1 MTELSSN
8 PMTMSGIQEII
19 ELAKLLRQNGDKIL
33 NGTSKLSLSTTLLH
47 NLNHEFHQI
56 VNEAED
62 IESSFQVCNSSK
74 NDVFRDIKFLHDFV
88 QKTIGLKITCNLA
101 EAKVDIDIS
110 KFRHL
115 KYLELQKVCIE
126 LTKGIQSIRGQ
137 LECVICA
144 GGRGVSSI
152 GHLLAAC
159 GGDAGVGFVWNS
171 LNRLSLPYNTLT
183 GLDKSLELTPWLQ
196 MLDLSHNLIS
206 KASEIDCLPSLKY
219 VNLGFNKL
227 EAVPPFH
234 KATFHT
240 LQKLILKSNYIDN
253 IKGLQG
259 LENLVELDLSY
270 NCLTEHFNLWP
281 LETMS
286 GLLWVSLEGNPIS
299 YHPNHRLLSL
309 KHLHPCLSGTKFVLD
324 RLPLTR
330 SEKIL
335 VSENRNYSIRSIG
348 AVPREYFSSV
358 SDFASDNSFASL
370 EASFCDDSS
379 EKRQSFDGMD
389 SLSTSVTSIMKS
401 KRKQT
406 VKEAIIAEEEHDKEK
421 SSGKPASLSSSFMES
436 SMEHLETKRQIL
448 ALRKQFGE
456 NNWLSHRAGS
466 VIQNIMGIDSVIDVV
481 PSSSPIPSIKILDS
495 PPKSNQDETIKIED
509 KTEEFDETV
518 NNENESQNDGI
529 AIIETSSKEQ
539 NEEPIYNP
547 EEELGDLY
555 LVQKKKNENDLE
567 EVFLIVT
574 NEEVKE
580 RDYIT
585 GKLKF
590 RWSTETV
597 LSCVIGRGTP
607 TTVNI
612 IFDTTRKDRQNRTYL
627 VEIDDAKKI
636 VKTLNERIIT
646 RSIELKVY
654 KCMKCSTHFSHDTEI
669 TTVSMLPG
677 LGPPKCPACQSA
689 LVIQTDDFNTPNADN
704 SKNQAKSEAE
714 AQKDILEGNL
724 KHSESQSSIGSA
736 ASLED
741 SRESTPSGGTTAK
754 KSESDIEVLSNPS
767 QSSIEVLDEGSKS
780 NLTPKRKRSEGQR
793 NAGESSVITNEII
806 PIMAGLTESSSSGS
820 MTDSVCTAYENKN
833 VKLCDI
839 SEMSHSNDN
848 VDNDAIKSQEIE
860 KETVFMPV
868 TNLTSMLGELLQTMK
883 IGSTKTTPTK
893 SEESTEF
900 MGSDVHYSYT
910 DFNSVDHRIKLHII
924 LNIFEQE
931 KEELVLLLRAEIFT
945 PASSKTFPGCLV
957 LSTSKIYILKI
968 FGPEGEDPQRWLK
981 KESSWTMDR
990 LRTFAP
996 LPFKQGLL
1004 VQLEMPNKSVEEIQ
1018 NFTLLCIL
1026 QDFQRTSSFLFYLT
1040 ELSLPA
1046 SCEVEFIVPDHC
1058 NLSIKNMLLTSKN
1071 HRTSDHVRLL
1081 AMFSSAIAKSEKCTT
1096 KLSTSGLVTTSS
1108 TLIMLE
1114 DNLQWLL
1121 PDYNKTPA
1129 IAVEQA
1135 LSNLIAVD
1143 IEIDS
1148 KVENGSAKLNLSFS
1162 DEMAGLEETWIL
1174 EYVSVGAAESV
1185 VNSIQLPW
1193 EELFSVP
1200 LQIET
1205 RILNSTKNVER

>member
-1 MTELSSN
+1 MSELSSN

-47 NLNHEFHQI
+47 NLNQVFHQI
-56 VNEAED
+56 VNEAD
-62 IESSFQVCNSSK
+62 DLESSFQVCNSSK

-88 QKTIGLKITCNLA
+88 QKTLGLKITCNLA
-101 EAKVDIDIS
+101 DAKVDIDIS

-171 LNRLSLPYNTLT
+171 LNRLFLPYNALT

-206 KASEIDCLPSLKY
+206 KAPEIDCLPSLKY

-227 EAVPPFH
+227 ETVPPFH

-270 NCLTEHFNLWP
+270 NCLTDHYNLWP

-286 GLLWVSLEGNPIS
+286 GLLWLSLEGNPIS

-309 KHLHPCLSGTKFVLD
+309 KHLHPCLSGSKFVLD

-358 SDFASDNSFASL
+358 SDFASENSSTSL
-370 EASFCDDSS
+370 EASFCDDNS
-379 EKRQSFDGMD
+379 EKRQFLDGMD
-389 SLSTSVTSIMKS
+389 SLSTSVTSITKS
-401 KRKQT
+401 KRKKT
-406 VKEAIIAEEEHDKEK
+406 VKEAIIAEEDHDKEK
-421 SSGKPASLSSSFMES
+421 SPGKPASLSSSFMES

-456 NNWLSHRAGS
+456 DNWLSHRAGT
-466 VIQNIMGIDSVIDVV
+466 VIQNIMGIDSEIDVV
-481 PSSSPIPSIKILDS
+481 PSSSPIPSMKILES
-495 PPKSNQDETIKIED
+495 LENLNQNETNDIDDKIEGI
-509 KTEEFDETV
+509 DETV
-518 NNENESQNDGI
+518 NNENESQSDSL
-529 AIIETSSKEQ
+529 AIIETSSKEH
-539 NEEPIYNP
+539 NEEPVYNP

-555 LVQKKKNENDLE
+555 LVQKKKNEQNLE

-574 NEEVKE
+574 SEEVKE

-597 LSCVIGRGTP
+597 LSCVMGRGTP

-612 IFDTTRKDRQNRTYL
+612 IFDTTRKDRQTRTYL

-677 LGPPKCPACQSA
+677 LGPPKCPACQST
-689 LVIQTDDFNTPNADN
+689 LVIQTDDFNTPTAEN
-704 SKNQAKSEAE
+704 SKNQMKSGGET
-714 AQKDILEGNL
+714 QKDILDSNL

-741 SRESTPSGGTTAK
+741 SRESTPSGGTNAK

-780 NLTPKRKRSEGQR
+780 NLTPKRKKSEGQR
-793 NAGESSVITNEII
+793 NAGVSSEIT

-839 SEMSHSNDN
+839 SEMSHSSDN
-848 VDNDAIKSQEIE
+848 VDNDAIKNVEIE

-893 SEESTEF
+893 SEESSEF

-924 LNIFEQE
+924 LNVFEQE

-945 PASSKTFPGCLV
+945 PTSSKTFPGCLV

-981 KESSWTMDR
+981 KEASWTMDR
-990 LRTFAP
+990 LRSFAP

-1004 VQLEMPNKSVEEIQ
+1004 VQLEMPNKTGEDIQ

-1058 NLSIKNMLLTSKN
+1058 NFSIKNMLLTSKN
-1071 HRTSDHVRLL
+1071 HRQSDLVRLL
-1081 AMFSSAIAKSEKCTT
+1081 AIFSSAIVKSEKCTT
-1096 KLSTSGLVTTSS
+1096 KLNTSGLVTTSS
-1108 TLIMLE
+1108 TLIILE

-1121 PDYNKTPA
+1121 PDHNKTPA
-1129 IAVEQA
+1129 IAIEQA

-1143 IEIDS
+1143 IEVDS
-1148 KVENGSAKLNLSFS
+1148 KTENGNATLNLSFS

-1174 EYVSVGAAESV
+1174 EFVSVGAAESV

-1205 RILNSTKNVER
+1205 RILDTTKNIER